1 MEHDEK
7 MASIRLKKHKY
18 NLRYGSTP
26 HMSGSPTPAVAAVT
40 QTKEDKQIEIL
51 RLQIRLAELN
61 RDSAAASAHASAS
74 APSHTSLSQMPR
86 NSLQVEEAS
95 TPSSG
100 MSSSLSYFNGHSC
113 HDGHNNSFV
122 DNSCMISNHGY
133 VPDASGETS
142 SGVDTTSW
150 SETFNFA
157 A

>member
-26 HMSGSPTPAVAAVT
+26 HMSGSPTPAVAAMT
-40 QTKEDKQIEIL
+40 QTKEDKQIKIL
-51 RLQIRLAELN
+51 RLQIRLAKLN

-86 NSLQVEEAS
+86 NSLEEAS

-100 MSSSLSYFNGHSC
+100 MSLSLSYFNGHNR

-122 DNSCMISNHGY
+122 DNSHMISDHGY
-133 VPDASGETS
+133 VPNASGETS
-142 SGVDTTSW
+142 SRVDTTSW
-150 SETFNFA
+150 LETFNFA

>member
-7 MASIRLKKHKY
+7 MALIHLKKHKY
-18 NLRYGSTP
+18 NLWYGFTP
-26 HMSGSPTPAVAAVT
+26 HMSGSPTPAVAVVT

-51 RLQIRLAELN
+51 CLQIRLVELN
-61 RDSAAASAHASAS
+61 QDSAAASAHASAS

-86 NSLQVEEAS
+86 NSLEEAS
-95 TPSSG
+95 TPRSG
-100 MSSSLSYFNGHSC
+100 MLLSLSYFNGLNR
-113 HDGHNNSFV
+113 HDSHNNSFV
-122 DNSCMISNHGY
+122 DNSHMICDHGY

-142 SGVDTTSW
+142 SRLDMTSW